1 MCYKL
6 LIIRRLLKEFC
17 HIECI
22 WKFYPL
28 SCWTHKLNMESPQT
42 VPKDTLDKQNT
53 PPNLSII
60 VFLTLSYQNGIEVP
74 PTKRK
79 CLKSSYL
86 DLLVLMG

>member
-1 MCYKL
+1 
-6 LIIRRLLKEFC
+6 
-17 HIECI
+17 
-22 WKFYPL
+22 
-28 SCWTHKLNMESPQT
+28 MESPQT

-60 VFLTLSYQNGIEVP
+60 VFMAISYQNGIDVP

-86 DLLVLMG
+86 ASYVLREWKLL

>member
-1 MCYKL
+1 
-6 LIIRRLLKEFC
+6 
-17 HIECI
+17 
-22 WKFYPL
+22 
-28 SCWTHKLNMESPQT
+28 MESPQT

-60 VFLTLSYQNGIEVP
+60 VFLALSCQNGTPLP

-86 DLLVLMG
+86 ASLVFEEMEATLNHRNALLQGTYHHTSV

>member
-1 MCYKL
+1 M
-6 LIIRRLLKEFC
+6 LLKEFC

-28 SCWTHKLNMESPQT
+28 SCWTHSLNMESPQT

-53 PPNLSII
+53 PPNLFLF
-60 VFLTLSYQNGIEVP
+60 VFLTLSCQNGTPLP

-86 DLLVLMG
+86 ASYVLREWKLL

>member
-1 MCYKL
+1 
-6 LIIRRLLKEFC
+6 
-17 HIECI
+17 
-22 WKFYPL
+22 
-28 SCWTHKLNMESPQT
+28 MESPQT

-60 VFLTLSYQNGIEVP
+60 VFKALSLQNGIDVP

-86 DLLVLMG
+86 A

>member
-1 MCYKL
+1 
-6 LIIRRLLKEFC
+6 
-17 HIECI
+17 
-22 WKFYPL
+22 
-28 SCWTHKLNMESPQT
+28 MESPQT

-60 VFLTLSYQNGIEVP
+60 VFKALSCKNGIEVP

-86 DLLVLMG
+86 ASLVFEEMEATLNHRNALLQDTYHYTSV